1 MWACLQ
7 GLPPWGM
14 AGDPARCF
22 LPSLGQHTALPV
34 ASSQEHLALALGSH
48 RYSYDQGPCHGPKL
62 QACGLLR
69 AVHTCSLASQE
80 QRPVHWAGGG
90 LQRPGCPPSYLCV
103 PKGPHKAQPKGGL

>member
-7 GLPPWGM
+7 GLPPWGL

-22 LPSLGQHTALPV
+22 LPSSGQHTALPV

-48 RYSYDQGPCHGPKL
+48 RYSYDQGPCQGPKL

-69 AVHTCSLASQE
+69 AVHTCLLASQE

-90 LQRPGCPPSYLCV
+90 VGPTETRLPTILPLCPQRSSQG
-103 PKGPHKAQPKGGL
+103 AA